1 MITRSQLNTLEREMK
16 SRWKGILTL
25 VGVLR
30 YPGFMTEPERNQPPP
45 VLLLTNNHEM
55 DNLRSAL
62 EAQGIVARMVE
73 VLEEATVLI
82 ANENVQVVVVDEV
95 FVDSASACWELRK
108 GRIVPVAVMGSSP
121 EREGWDKVVNLE
133 ADAYLPKSMS
143 LAEQVARIKALL
155 RRY

>member
-1 MITRSQLNTLEREMK
+1 MITKSQLNALEQEMK
-16 SRWKGILTL
+16 SQWKGVLTL

-30 YPGFMTEPERNQPPP
+30 YPGFMSEPERIQTPS
-45 VLLLTNNHEM
+45 VLLLANNHEA
-55 DNLRSAL
+55 DNLCSAL
-62 EAQGIVARMVE
+62 EARGIVARTVE
-73 VLEEATVLI
+73 VLEEATALI

-108 GRIVPVAVMGSSP
+108 DRIVPVAVTGSSP

>member
-1 MITRSQLNTLEREMK
+1 MITRSQLNTLEQEMK

-30 YPGFMTEPERNQPPP
+30 YPGFMTEPERTQTPS
-45 VLLLTNNHEM
+45 VLLLANNHEA
-55 DNLRSAL
+55 DNLCSAL
-62 EAQGIVARMVE
+62 EAQGIVALTVGT
-73 VLEEATVLI
+73 LEEAAALA
-82 ANENVQVVVVDEV
+82 ANEKVKVVVADES

-108 GRIVPVAVMGSSP
+108 YRIVPIAVIGASP

-155 RRY
+155 RRS